1 MTEPTTVCSEMPKC
15 QGTGIAVKIGSKCRA
30 ADAVQKAET
39 QLEHKAILGTVG
51 SRQSRTWRLTR
62 TQYDSASRKQRQRLA
77 QEEVRASVKEERT
90 PGRISGLRTSS

>member
-1 MTEPTTVCSEMPKC
+1 MPKC
-15 QGTGIAVKIGSKCRA
+15 LGAGIAVKTRSKCRA

-51 SRQSRTWRLTR
+51 QGRAGLGRLTR
-62 TQYDSASRKQRQRLA
+62 TQYYSASRKQRQRLA

-90 PGRISGLRTSS
+90 PGRISGLRTPGGSSS